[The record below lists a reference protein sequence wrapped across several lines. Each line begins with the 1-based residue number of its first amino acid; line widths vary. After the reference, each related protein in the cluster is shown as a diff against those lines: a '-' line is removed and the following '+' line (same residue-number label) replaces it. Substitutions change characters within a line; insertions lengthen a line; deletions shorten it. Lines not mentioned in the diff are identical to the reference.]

1 MAEIDT
7 TTNVNTEPEQTD
19 VTTEPE
25 QTAEPSVDVNKLRAE
40 LARMKAAM
48 DKAAKEAGD
57 AKKALRAK
65 QTAEEAAAEAEKEQ
79 REAMEKELA
88 ELRKERNVAQTSKK
102 VMAFIGD
109 EEIATSIATNL
120 YGAEDV
126 EAALD
131 AISKAWT
138 AREKKLRIEY
148 GKVPPPGTGASTGT
162 GVTLEQ
168 FQGMTLADKS
178 KFFTEHPDE
187 YTRLMGHKTP

>member
-1 MAEIDT
+1 MADIET
-7 TTNVNTEPEQTD
+7 TTQAD
-19 VTTEPE
+19 VTTEPTETE
-25 QTAEPSVDVNKLRAE
+25 QTVDNKPDNSADISKLRAE

-102 VMAFIGD
+102 VMAIIQD
-109 EEIATSIATNL
+109 EKAATDIATHL

-131 AISKAWT
+131 IISKAWI
-138 AREKKLRIEY
+138 AREKALRMEY
-148 GKVPPPGTGASTGT
+148 GKVPAPGTGAAS
-162 GVTLEQ
+162 GVSVTKEQ
-168 FQGMTLADKS
+168 YNAMTLMEKS
-178 KFFTEHPDE
+178 KFATEHPDE
-187 YTRLMGHKTP
+187 YNRMMGRTP

>member
-1 MAEIDT
+1 MADIDI
-7 TTNVNTEPEQTD
+7 NTQAD
-19 VTTEPE
+19 VTTEPTEQE
-25 QTAEPSVDVNKLRAE
+25 QTAEKTNDSVDVSKLKAE

-79 REAMEKELA
+79 REAMQKELE

-102 VMAFIGD
+102 VMAIIQD
-109 EEIATSIATNL
+109 EKAATDIATHL

-131 AISKAWT
+131 IISKAWI
-138 AREKKLRIEY
+138 AREKALRMEY
-148 GKVPPPGTGASTGT
+148 GKVPAPGTGAAS
-162 GVTLEQ
+162 GVSVTKEQ
-168 FQGMTLADKS
+168 YNAMTLMEKS
-178 KFFTEHPDE
+178 KFANEHPDE
-187 YTRLMGHKTP
+187 YNRMMGR